1 MNKKKKKTHLMYII
15 GLSLA
20 AVALV
25 TIIVTAIICGNDILE
40 AFGGK
45 DTTGDGTNDTTGG
58 DIPAD
63 VTTDK
68 GDMSNMKTLNY
79 SDFKAMWLSQYDLN
93 KVYSQNGHQRSQK
106 SFEGLMEVILKNV
119 KANGINTVIVQMR
132 PNADSMYPSEV
143 YPASTY
149 AVGAYGNEFDYD
161 PIEIIIKMAHEMQ
174 LSVQAWINPM
184 RGMTETEVK
193 KIDSR
198 YKIREW
204 YDSEEKNGTYVVV
217 VDKRLYL
224 NPAYEEVR
232 QLIVSGAEEI
242 LQRYDVDGVHM
253 DDYFYPT
260 QNLTFDNKAYSEYV
274 KENRTASVSAFRK
287 NNLNLLVSSLYSAV
301 KAINPDALFGISPA
315 GNMTN
320 VTDKQYADVHTWCKD
335 EGYID
340 YICPQVYFGFE
351 HQTCGFVK
359 VCKQWSS
366 IIKNDNVKLYIGM
379 TLGKAKSKVD
389 NYAGTGKNE
398 WAEHNDIL
406 KRCLSATK
414 SIDKCS
420 GVAYFCYQY
429 YYNPMS
435 GESVSE
441 TARERGNLLPLLK
454 EITWN

>member
-1 MNKKKKKTHLMYII
+1 MKKKKTHLMYII

-20 AVALV
+20 AVALITV
-25 TIIVTAIICGNDILE
+25 IVTAIICGNDILE

-45 DTTGDGTNDTTGG
+45 DTTDSESAETTGG
-58 DIPAD
+58 DIPAGES
-63 VTTDK
+63 TGE
-68 GDMSNMKTLNY
+68 GDTSDMKTLNY
-79 SDFKAMWLSQYDLN
+79 ADFKAMWLSQYDLN
-93 KVYSQNGHQRSQK
+93 KVYTQNGHQRSQK
-106 SFEGLMEVILKNV
+106 SFETLMDAILTNV

-149 AVGAYGNEFDYD
+149 ATGAYGNDFEYD
-161 PIEIIIKMAHEMQ
+161 PIEIIVKMAHEKQ

-184 RGMTETEVK
+184 RGMLETEVQS
-193 KIDSR
+193 IDSK

-260 QNLTFDNKAYSEYV
+260 QDLSFDSKAYAEFA
-274 KENRTASVSAFRK
+274 KENKTTSVASFRK

-301 KAINPDALFGISPA
+301 KAINEDALFGISPA

-335 EGYID
+335 DGYID

-351 HQTCGFVK
+351 HQTCGYVK
-359 VCKQWSS
+359 VCKQWSN

-398 WAEHNDIL
+398 WAEHDDIL
-406 KRCLSATK
+406 MRCLSATK
-414 SIDKCS
+414 DIKKCS

-429 YYNPMS
+429 YFDPVT
-435 GESVSE
+435 GVSVKE
-441 TARERGNLLPLLK
+441 TAKERGNLMPLLK